1 MKKTTI
7 SISTK
12 VDSKPAYNEKYLKNK
27 KRFTEEGSHCIFC
40 HYY

>member
-1 MKKTTI
+1 MEKTTI

-27 KRFTEEGSHCIFC
+27 EI
-40 HYY
+40 Y